1 MVLFENKQTV
11 QEVNYF
17 SGIWCCR
24 PTWEGAHHNGGEH
37 ELQVIRLARNLGVDF
52 IEFDLKVLS

>member
-1 MVLFENKQTV
+1 M

-24 PTWEGAHHNGGEH
+24 PTWECANHNGGEH
-37 ELQVIRLARNLGVDF
+37 ELQVIRLARDLGVDY